1 MARQTR
7 QRILDASLMMFNA
20 QGEPN
25 VTTNHI
31 ADELEISPGNLYY
44 HFRNKDD
51 IIEQLFAVYEQRMD
65 TALVAP
71 SGRLPGLEDVWLQLH
86 LVFECIWDYRF
97 LYRDL
102 VDILSRNR
110 RLRMRFARIL
120 KRADEQAHTVM
131 RGLVQAGVMRASAD
145 EVDAASTNILVIAT
159 FWMNYAS
166 ARGDK
171 DERASIRDGIVQVM
185 MLIAPFLR
193 DAERVHLNTLRRSAS
208 ARLTALRA
216 SAMAVFGLRS
226 GALGG
231 GLRFAAGSDQQAE
244 RGQPDMPQ
252 VGFDVGRLLG
262 LARGVLADRGHV
274 GPPWG
279 LAMTTHW
286 RLRVEQSH

>member
-7 QRILDASLMMFNA
+7 QRILDASLAMFNA

-51 IIEQLFAVYEQRMD
+51 IIEQLFAGYEQRMD
-65 TALVAP
+65 TALLAP

-185 MLIAPFLR
+185 MLISPFLR
-193 DAERVHLNTLRRSAS
+193 DAERVHLNTL
-208 ARLTALRA
+208 TRA
-216 SAMAVFGLRS
+216 YI
-226 GALGG
+226 
-231 GLRFAAGSDQQAE
+231 E
-244 RGQPDMPQ
+244 
-252 VGFDVGRLLG
+252 
-262 LARGVLADRGHV
+262 
-274 GPPWG
+274 
-279 LAMTTHW
+279 
-286 RLRVEQSH
+286 

>member
-7 QRILDASLMMFNA
+7 QRILDASLAMFNA

-51 IIEQLFAVYEQRMD
+51 IIEQLFGGYEQRMD
-65 TALVAP
+65 TALTAP
-71 SGRLPGLEDVWLQLH
+71 EGRLPGLEDVWLQLH

-102 VDILSRNR
+102 VDILTRNR

-120 KRADEQAHTVM
+120 KRADEQAHQVM
-131 RGLVQAGVMRASAD
+131 RGLVQAEVMRASAD
-145 EVDAASTNILVIAT
+145 EVDAAATNILVIAT
-159 FWMNYAS
+159 FWLNYAA

-171 DERASIRDGIVQVM
+171 DERTSIRDGIVQVM

-193 DAERVHLNTLRRSAS
+193 DAERVHLNTL
-208 ARLTALRA
+208 TRA
-216 SAMAVFGLRS
+216 YL
-226 GALGG
+226 
-231 GLRFAAGSDQQAE
+231 D
-244 RGQPDMPQ
+244 
-252 VGFDVGRLLG
+252 
-262 LARGVLADRGHV
+262 
-274 GPPWG
+274 
-279 LAMTTHW
+279 
-286 RLRVEQSH
+286 

>member
-51 IIEQLFAVYEQRMD
+51 IIEQLFAGYEQRMD
-65 TALVAP
+65 TALLAP

-102 VDILSRNR
+102 VDILTRNR
-110 RLRMRFARIL
+110 RLRLRFARIL
-120 KRADEQAHTVM
+120 KRADEQAHQVM

-145 EVDAASTNILVIAT
+145 EVDAAATNILVIAT
-159 FWMNYAS
+159 FWLNYAA

-171 DERASIRDGIVQVM
+171 DERTSIRDGIVQVM

-193 DAERVHLNTLRRSAS
+193 DAERVHLNTL
-208 ARLTALRA
+208 TRA
-216 SAMAVFGLRS
+216 YL
-226 GALGG
+226 
-231 GLRFAAGSDQQAE
+231 D
-244 RGQPDMPQ
+244 
-252 VGFDVGRLLG
+252 
-262 LARGVLADRGHV
+262 
-274 GPPWG
+274 
-279 LAMTTHW
+279 
-286 RLRVEQSH
+286 

>member
-7 QRILDASLMMFNA
+7 QRILDASLAMFNA

-51 IIEQLFAVYEQRMD
+51 IIEQLFGGYEQRMD
-65 TALVAP
+65 AALTAP
-71 SGRLPGLEDVWLQLH
+71 EGRLPGLEDVWLQLH

-102 VDILSRNR
+102 VDILTRNR
-110 RLRMRFARIL
+110 RLRLRFARIL
-120 KRADEQAHTVM
+120 KRADEQAHQVM

-145 EVDAASTNILVIAT
+145 EVDAAATNILVIAT
-159 FWMNYAS
+159 FWMNYAA

-185 MLIAPFLR
+185 MLVAPFMR
-193 DAERVHLNTLRRSAS
+193 DAERVHLNTL
-208 ARLTALRA
+208 TRA
-216 SAMAVFGLRS
+216 YI
-226 GALGG
+226 
-231 GLRFAAGSDQQAE
+231 D
-244 RGQPDMPQ
+244 
-252 VGFDVGRLLG
+252 
-262 LARGVLADRGHV
+262 
-274 GPPWG
+274 
-279 LAMTTHW
+279 
-286 RLRVEQSH
+286 